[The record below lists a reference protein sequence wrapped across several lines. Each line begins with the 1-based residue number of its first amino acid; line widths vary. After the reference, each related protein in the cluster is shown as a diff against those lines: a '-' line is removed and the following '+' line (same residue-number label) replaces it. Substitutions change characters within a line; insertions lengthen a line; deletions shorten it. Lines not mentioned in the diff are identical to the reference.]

1 MMTKDVTISA
11 RVPAALDAGLEKLAA
26 ATGRS
31 KSWHVNTAL
40 EAYVAAELEFVAA
53 VEEGLAAAERGELVP
68 HEEVMADMR
77 GRRSTI
83 PA

>member
-1 MMTKDVTISA
+1 MTKDVTISA
-11 RVPAALDAGLEKLAA
+11 RVPAPLDAGLEKLAA

-31 KSWHVNTAL
+31 KSWHVNAAL
-40 EAYVAAELEFVAA
+40 EAYLAAELEFLAA

-68 HEEVMADMR
+68 HEEVMADLQERR
-77 GRRSTI
+77 GTI